1 MTRRSS
7 NVEFTVWDGARGE
20 GRALLSL
27 LPHLWPRNSL
37 ELRARVVAALV
48 CLVLAKVANVYV
60 PLVYKDAVD
69 ALAPGAATVLA
80 VPLAMLLAYGL
91 LRVLA
96 TAFGELRDAV
106 FAKVGQRAA
115 RTMALRTF
123 RHLHNLSLSFHLDRR
138 TGGLARA
145 IDRGTKGVETLF
157 SFLLFNTLPTLVEIP
172 LVCGILWSLYD
183 WRFAAVT
190 FVTIGGYIVYTLV
203 VTEWRIAH
211 RRTMNEMDNEANTK
225 ALDSLLNYE
234 TVKYFGNEEHET
246 RRLDHAL
253 VRYERAAVLT
263 RTSLSVLNLG
273 QAAIIA
279 AGVTLV
285 MFMAADGVVGGTM
298 TVGDFV
304 LVNAYLVQLY
314 LPLNFLGV
322 AYREIKQSLA
332 DLEALFGLLSVPT
345 AIKDAPDARALV
357 VTGGEIAFE
366 GVSFGYDA
374 RRPILDGVSF
384 TVPPGRTLAIVG
396 ASGAGKSTIGRL
408 LFRFYDPGAGR
419 VLIDGQDV
427 RDVTQASLRAAIG
440 VVPQDTVLFND
451 TIRYNIAYG
460 RPEASEA
467 EIEAAARMARIH
479 DFVMGLPER
488 YEARVG
494 ERGLKLSGGEKQRVA
509 IARTILKGPPILL
522 FDEATSSLDSAT
534 EREIQESLR
543 AISAER
549 TTIVIAH
556 RLSTVVDAHEI
567 VVLDEGRVV
576 ERGRHAALL
585 AADGRYARL
594 WRRQQE
600 AAQRPADADGREPK

>member
-27 LPHLWPRNSL
+27 LPHLWPKDSL

-80 VPLAMLLAYGL
+80 VPLALLLAYGL

-172 LVCGILWSLYD
+172 LVCGILWALYD

-225 ALDSLLNYE
+225 AVDSLLNYE

-263 RTSLSVLNLG
+263 R
-273 QAAIIA
+273 
-279 AGVTLV
+279 
-285 MFMAADGVVGGTM
+285 
-298 TVGDFV
+298 
-304 LVNAYLVQLY
+304 
-314 LPLNFLGV
+314 
-322 AYREIKQSLA
+322 
-332 DLEALFGLLSVPT
+332 
-345 AIKDAPDARALV
+345 
-357 VTGGEIAFE
+357 
-366 GVSFGYDA
+366 
-374 RRPILDGVSF
+374 
-384 TVPPGRTLAIVG
+384 
-396 ASGAGKSTIGRL
+396 
-408 LFRFYDPGAGR
+408 
-419 VLIDGQDV
+419 
-427 RDVTQASLRAAIG
+427 
-440 VVPQDTVLFND
+440 
-451 TIRYNIAYG
+451 
-460 RPEASEA
+460 
-467 EIEAAARMARIH
+467 
-479 DFVMGLPER
+479 
-488 YEARVG
+488 
-494 ERGLKLSGGEKQRVA
+494 
-509 IARTILKGPPILL
+509 
-522 FDEATSSLDSAT
+522 
-534 EREIQESLR
+534 
-543 AISAER
+543 
-549 TTIVIAH
+549 
-556 RLSTVVDAHEI
+556 
-567 VVLDEGRVV
+567 
-576 ERGRHAALL
+576 
-585 AADGRYARL
+585 
-594 WRRQQE
+594 
-600 AAQRPADADGREPK
+600 

>member
-1 MTRRSS
+1 MTRRSA
-7 NVEFTVWDGARGE
+7 NVEFTVWEGARGE

-27 LPHLWPRNSL
+27 LPHLWPRDSW

-80 VPLAMLLAYGL
+80 VPLALLLAYGL
-91 LRVLA
+91 LRVLS

-157 SFLLFNTLPTLVEIP
+157 SFLLFNTLPTLVESP

-225 ALDSLLNYE
+225 AVDSLLNYE

-273 QAAIIA
+273 QATIIA

-285 MFMAADGVVGGTM
+285 MFMAAEGVVGGTM
-298 TVGDFV
+298 TIGDFV

-345 AIKDAPDARALV
+345 AIKDAPGARGLA
-357 VTGGEIAFE
+357 VTGGEITFE
-366 GVSFGYDA
+366 GVSFGYDP

-427 RDVTQASLRAAIG
+427 RVVTQASLRAAIG

-460 RPEASEA
+460 WPEASEA

-479 DFVMGLPER
+479 DFVMALPER

-522 FDEATSSLDSAT
+522 FDEATSSLDSVT

-543 AISAER
+543 AMSIER

-576 ERGRHAALL
+576 ERGRHADLL

-600 AAQRPADADGREPK
+600 AAQRPADADERQAT

>member
-1 MTRRSS
+1 MARRSA

-27 LPHLWPRNSL
+27 LPHLWPKDSW
-37 ELRARVVAALV
+37 ELRARVAAALI
-48 CLVLAKVANVYV
+48 CLVLAKLANVYV

-69 ALAPGAATVLA
+69 ALAPAAATILV
-80 VPLAMLLAYGL
+80 VPLALLFAYGL

-123 RHLHNLSLSFHLDRR
+123 RHLHNLALSFHLDRR

-145 IDRGTKGVETLF
+145 IDRGTKGIETLF
-157 SFLLFNTLPTLVEIP
+157 SFLLFNTLPTLFEIP
-172 LVCGILWSLYD
+172 LVCGILWALYD

-203 VTEWRIAH
+203 VTEWRIQH

-225 ALDSLLNYE
+225 AVDSLLNYE

-246 RRLDHAL
+246 QRLDHAL

-279 AGVTLV
+279 VGVTLV
-285 MFMAADGVVGGTM
+285 MLMAANGVVDGNM

-322 AYREIKQSLA
+322 AYREIKQSMA

-345 AIKDAPDARALV
+345 AIADVPGAPALAV
-357 VTGGEIAFE
+357 KGGEIRFE
-366 GVSFGYDA
+366 AVSFGYDP
-374 RRPILDGVSF
+374 RRPILDKVSF

-408 LFRFYDPGAGR
+408 LFRFYDTNDGR
-419 VLIDGQDV
+419 VLIDGQDIKAV
-427 RDVTQASLRAAIG
+427 GQASLRAAIG

-460 RPEASEA
+460 RPEAGEA
-467 EIEAAARMARIH
+467 EIVEAARLARLH
-479 DFVMGLPER
+479 DFILSLPEG
-488 YEARVG
+488 YETRVG

-534 EREIQESLR
+534 EREIQQSLR

-576 ERGRHAALL
+576 ERGRHADLL
-585 AADGRYARL
+585 AAEGRYARL

-600 AAQRPADADGREPK
+600 AALRPAAEADDAK